1 MGLMVKGE
9 MWAGVIKEG
18 IFSTSVS
25 SRRPGSQGGSME
37 GEGVADHTQ
46 RVWLVSKEE
55 RGVLEFNT
63 VDSLTMLTRACAVI
77 DQLGQTGG

>member
-1 MGLMVKGE
+1 
-9 MWAGVIKEG
+9 
-18 IFSTSVS
+18 
-25 SRRPGSQGGSME
+25 ME

-46 RVWLVSKEE
+46 RVWLISKEE